1 VRIER
6 VELFVLRL
14 PLKRAYETSGSRE
27 THQTRVLARVESDGA
42 VGWGESVAPELP
54 WYSGETPKT
63 VWYALD
69 EIIVPALLAAELHQ
83 PEDTE
88 RVLWWIREH
97 RMAKATLE
105 MAIWDLFAKR
115 DGRSLSKVLGGTRD
129 RILCGVAI
137 GIQPSIEELLETIRR
152 ELSAGYQ
159 RVKVKIKP
167 GWDGSVAEA
176 IRATF
181 PNLPFMLDAN
191 SAYTLADA
199 PLFKRFDAYKP
210 TMIEQPLAH
219 DDIVDHATLQRQI
232 ETAICLDESIHTGD
246 DARKAIELGATRVIN
261 IKAGRVGGLTS
272 ARRIH
277 DVCRDAGIP
286 VWCGGMLEMGIGRA
300 HNVHLA
306 SLANFKLPGDVSA
319 SERYFETEIIG
330 EPFTVQPDGT
340 MRVPTGPGIG
350 VTVLEKLIRK
360 IAVRTKQYRPT
371 RTTVKVRKVAAKTSR
386 VTAKSGKKRTARP
399 AAGRPRAA
407 TPRSRR

>member
-27 THQTRVLARVESDGA
+27 THQTRVIARVESEGA

-63 VWYALD
+63 IWYALD
-69 EIIVPALLAAELHQ
+69 EIVIPALLDAELHQ

-88 RVLWWIREH
+88 RILGWIREH

-115 DGRSLSKVLGGTRD
+115 DGRSLSKLLGGTRD

-137 GIQPSIEELLETIRR
+137 GIQPSIDDLLETIQR
-152 ELSAGYQ
+152 ELKAGYQ
-159 RVKVKIKP
+159 RVKLKIKP
-167 GWDGSVAEA
+167 GWDVTVAEA
-176 IRATF
+176 VRATF
-181 PNLPFMLDAN
+181 PELPFMLDAN
-191 SAYTLADA
+191 SAYTLADVA
-199 PLFKRFDAYKP
+199 VFKRIDTYAP
-210 TMIEQPLAH
+210 MMIEQPLSH
-219 DDIVDHATLQRQI
+219 DDIVDHATLQREI
-232 ETAICLDESIHTGD
+232 KTPICLDESIHTGD
-246 DARKAIELGATRVIN
+246 DARKAIELGATRIIN

-277 DVCRDAGIP
+277 DVGREAGVP

-306 SLANFKLPGDVSA
+306 SLPNFSLPGDVSA
-319 SERYFETEIIG
+319 SERYFATEIIG
-330 EPFTVQPDGT
+330 EPFTVEKDGT

-360 IAVRTKQYRPT
+360 IAVRTKQYRPARKAPAKAKR
-371 RTTVKVRKVAAKTSR
+371 RTSAK
-386 VTAKSGKKRTARP
+386 P
-399 AAGRPRAA
+399 AARSAARRPRAA

>member
-1 VRIER
+1 LRIDR
-6 VELFVLRL
+6 VELFQLRL

-27 THQTRVLARVESDGA
+27 THQTRVIARVESEGA

-54 WYSGETPKT
+54 WYSGETPHT

-69 EIIVPALLAAELHQ
+69 EIMIPALLAAELHQ

-88 RVLWWIREH
+88 RVLSWIREH
-97 RMAKATLE
+97 RMAKATIE

-115 DGRSLSKVLGGTRD
+115 DGRSLSKLLGGTRD

-137 GIQPSIEELLETIRR
+137 GIQPSIDDLLETIRR
-152 ELSAGYQ
+152 ELAAGYQ

-167 GWDGSVAEA
+167 GWDTAVAAA
-176 IRATF
+176 IRDEF
-181 PNLPFMLDAN
+181 PDLPFMLDAN

-199 PLFKRFDAYKP
+199 PLFKRIDAYAP
-210 TMIEQPLAH
+210 MMIEQPLAH
-219 DDIVDHATLQRQI
+219 DDIVDHAALQREI
-232 ETAICLDESIHTGD
+232 KTPICLDESIHAGD
-246 DARKAIELGATRVIN
+246 DARKAIELGATRIVN

-277 DVCRDAGIP
+277 DVCREAHVP

-306 SLANFKLPGDVSA
+306 SLPNFSLPGDVSA
-319 SERYFETEIIG
+319 SARYFATEIIG
-330 EPFTVQPDGT
+330 EPFTVQADGT

-350 VTVLEKLIRK
+350 VTVLEKVLRK

-371 RTTVKVRKVAAKTSR
+371 RKAAEKARVPAKTKGA
-386 VTAKSGKKRTARP
+386 TAVKRAARP
-399 AAGRPRAA
+399 SAGRSRAA

>member
-1 VRIER
+1 MKIER

-27 THQTRVLARVESDGA
+27 THQTRVIARVESDG
-42 VGWGESVAPELP
+42 VIGWGESVAPELP
-54 WYSGETPKT
+54 WYSGETPRT

-69 EIIVPALLAAELHQ
+69 EIIIPALLDAELHQ

-88 RVLWWIREH
+88 RVLSWIREH
-97 RMAKATLE
+97 RMAKATVE

-115 DGRSLSKVLGGTRD
+115 DGRSLSKLLGGTRD

-137 GIQPSIEELLETIRR
+137 GIQPSIDELLETIRR
-152 ELSAGYQ
+152 ELTAGYQ

-176 IRATF
+176 IRNAF
-181 PNLPFMLDAN
+181 PGLAFMLDAN

-199 PLFKRFDAYKP
+199 PLFKRIDAYTP
-210 TMIEQPLAH
+210 TMIEQPLAY
-219 DDIVDHATLQRQI
+219 DDIVDHAALQREI
-232 ETAICLDESIHTGD
+232 TTPICLDESIHTGD
-246 DARKAIELGATRVIN
+246 DARKAIGLGATRIIN

-277 DVCRDAGIP
+277 DVCQGARVP

-306 SLANFKLPGDVSA
+306 SLPNFSLPGDVSA
-319 SERYFETEIIG
+319 SERYFATEIIG
-330 EPFTVQPDGT
+330 EPFTVEPDGT

-360 IAVRTKQYRPT
+360 LAVETKQYRPARKTAAMAKEPAKAT
-371 RTTVKVRKVAAKTSR
+371 RASAVKRA
-386 VTAKSGKKRTARP
+386 ARP
-399 AAGRPRAA
+399 SAGRTRAA
-407 TPRSRR
+407 RPRSRR

>member
-1 VRIER
+1 MRIER

-27 THQTRVLARVESDGA
+27 THQTRVIARVESEGA

-54 WYSGETPKT
+54 WYSGETPQT

-69 EIIVPALLAAELHQ
+69 EIIIPALLAADLHQ

-88 RVLWWIREH
+88 RILAWIREH

-115 DGRSLSKVLGGTRD
+115 DGRSLSKLLGGTRD

-137 GIQPSIEELLETIRR
+137 GIQPSIDDLLETIQR
-152 ELSAGYQ
+152 ELKAGYQ
-159 RVKVKIKP
+159 RVKLKIKP
-167 GWDGSVAEA
+167 GWDVAVAEA
-176 IRATF
+176 VRATF
-181 PNLPFMLDAN
+181 PELPFMLDAN
-191 SAYTLADA
+191 SAYTLADVA
-199 PLFKRFDAYKP
+199 VFKRIDTYAP
-210 TMIEQPLAH
+210 MMIEQPLSH
-219 DDIVDHATLQRQI
+219 DDIVDHATLQREI
-232 ETAICLDESIHTGD
+232 KTPICLDESIHSGD
-246 DARKAIELGATRVIN
+246 DARKAIELGATRIIN

-277 DVCRDAGIP
+277 DVCREAGVP

-300 HNVHLA
+300 HNAHLA
-306 SLANFKLPGDVSA
+306 SLPNFSLPGDVSA
-319 SERYFETEIIG
+319 SERYFATEIIG
-330 EPFTVQPDGT
+330 EPFTVRADGT
-340 MRVPTGPGIG
+340 MAVPTGPGIG

-360 IAVRTKQYRPT
+360 LAEQTKQYRPT
-371 RTTVKVRKVAAKTSR
+371 SRAPAKAKPRAAATRSSAATRKARS
-386 VTAKSGKKRTARP
+386 SGA
-399 AAGRPRAA
+399 RPRAA